1 MSIIGLGNDIVNIK
15 RVERILLKNKKN
27 FIKKIFNS
35 KEIISSKISA
45 EYVSKRFAA
54 KEAFAKAIGTGIG
67 KTIKFNEIIITNNKY
82 GAPGISLEKNVEKRV
97 LKKLKVKRIKYFLS
111 LSDDYPFALAT
122 VIIST

>member
-15 RVERILLKNKKN
+15 RVEKILLKNKKN

-122 VIIST
+122 VIISK

>member
-15 RVERILLKNKKN
+15 RVEKILLKNKKN

-97 LKKLKVKRIKYFLS
+97 LKKLKVKRIKYILS

>member
-15 RVERILLKNKKN
+15 RVEKILLKNKKN

-35 KEIISSKISA
+35 KEIISNKISA

>member
-15 RVERILLKNKKN
+15 RVEKILLKNKKN

-82 GAPGISLEKNVEKRV
+82 GAPGISLEKNVEMRV

>member
-15 RVERILLKNKKN
+15 RVEKILLKNKKN

-35 KEIISSKISA
+35 KEIVSSKISA

>member
-15 RVERILLKNKKN
+15 RVEKILLKNKKN

>member
-15 RVERILLKNKKN
+15 RVEKILLKNKKN

-45 EYVSKRFAA
+45 KYVSKRFAA

-122 VIIST
+122 VII

>member
-15 RVERILLKNKKN
+15 RVEKILLKNKKN

-67 KTIKFNEIIITNNKY
+67 KTIKFNEIIITNNKH

>member
-15 RVERILLKNKKN
+15 RVEKILLKNKKN

-82 GAPGISLEKNVEKRV
+82 GAPGISLEKNVEKQV